1 MSSLSLKKLE
11 IVKIDLNYDQIRLLE
26 YYNTL
31 EHKDIN
37 DIKLTYSDKFETIRD
52 LKNHMKTNSHKEVD
66 IRKDLVSECDK
77 ENPLIK
83 EILDQLN
90 KKLNCDEFG
99 TITFFLQ
106 KAGEDV
112 PLHGDYPYRKNS
124 LLIIPIIVPPY
135 YTQSKAITF
144 YKDGGEYTIN
154 QPIIMNVMPPHGV
167 RNIDKDRLML
177 HIEIPNLTI
186 EEVNDRIGI

>member
-1 MSSLSLKKLE
+1 MSLKKIE
-11 IVKIDLNYDQIRLLE
+11 IIKIDLNYDQIRLLE

-31 EHKDIN
+31 KREDIN
-37 DIKLTYSDKFETIRD
+37 DIKLTHSDEFETIRD
-52 LKNHMKTNSHKEVD
+52 LKNHMKTDSHKEVD

-90 KKLNCDEFG
+90 KKLNYDEFG
-99 TITFFLQ
+99 TITFFQQ

-112 PLHGDYPYRKNS
+112 PPHVDWPYRNNS

-135 YTQSKAITF
+135 YIQSKAIT
-144 YKDGGEYTIN
+144 YYRDGGEYTIN
-154 QPIIMNVMPPHGV
+154 QPTIMDVMSPHGV
-167 RNIDKDRLML
+167 KNIDKDRLML

-186 EEVNDRIGI
+186 DEVNDRIGI

>member
-11 IVKIDLNYDQIRLLE
+11 IVKVDLNYDQIRLLE

-52 LKNHMKTNSHKEVD
+52 LKNHMKTDSRKEVD

-90 KKLNCDEFG
+90 KKLNCDKFG

-167 RNIDKDRLML
+167 KNIDKDRLML

>member
-1 MSSLSLKKLE
+1 MSLLSLKKLE

-31 EHKDIN
+31 KHENIN
-37 DIKLTYSDKFETIRD
+37 DIKLTHSDKFETIRD
-52 LKNHMKTNSHKEVD
+52 LKKHMIASSHEEVN
-66 IRKDLVSECDK
+66 IRKDLVSNCDK
-77 ENPLIK
+77 DHPLIK
-83 EILDQLN
+83 EILDQLK
-90 KKLNCDEFG
+90 KKLNYHEFG
-99 TITFFLQ
+99 SITFFLQ

-112 PLHGDYPYRKNS
+112 PLHGDWPYRKNS
-124 LLIIPIIVPPY
+124 LLIIPIIVSPY
-135 YTQSKAITF
+135 YTQSKAITY

-154 QPIIMNVMPPHGV
+154 QPTIMDVMPPHGV
-167 RNIDKDRLML
+167 KNIDKDRLML